1 MNLCD
6 RDTVRLNGNDV
17 VTDTGTVVA
26 VTLLIA
32 WFVGI
37 PCLIVLL
44 RLRCTPPPP
53 APAPR
58 PTCERRR
65 RVARANA
72 PAPPSL
78 SCRFPRG

>member
-6 RDTVRLNGNDV
+6 PDAVRLNGDYG
-17 VTDTGTVVA
+17 VTDKGTVVA
-26 VTLLIA
+26 VALLIA

-44 RLRCTPPPP
+44 RLRCAPPLE

-58 PTCERRR
+58 RPCEVRQRSGR
-65 RVARANA
+65 TTGRTAAR
-72 PAPPSL
+72 
-78 SCRFPRG
+78 PRG

>member
-6 RDTVRLNGNDV
+6 RSTVRLNRHDV
-17 VTDTGTVVA
+17 VTDKGTVVA

-44 RLRCTPPPP
+44 RLRCAPPP
-53 APAPR
+53 APPVPR
-58 PTCERRR
+58 RACEVRHRSR
-65 RVARANA
+65 WTARQRHV
-72 PAPPSL
+72 L
-78 SCRFPRG
+78 

>member
-6 RDTVRLNGNDV
+6 RDTVRLNGDHV
-17 VTDTGTVVA
+17 VTDKGSVVA

-44 RLRCTPPPP
+44 RLR
-53 APAPR
+53 R
-58 PTCERRR
+58 
-65 RVARANA
+65 
-72 PAPPSL
+72 APPQAAPV
-78 SCRFPRG
+78 PRRACEVRHRSRWTSRQRHVL